1 LIRQLSA
8 FSYQLLVFI
17 TRHSLR
23 ITRYFLS
30 QYSVLSTQYLKPV
43 TRYSL
48 LVTVLLVAACGAA
61 PAATSTPTLLPSLTP
76 SVTPDVQATL
86 TVLAPTTVAME
97 LTAQATV
104 EVTPEA
110 TPVVVEV
117 DPVLGQSVELPLDI
131 TLPEGWALEA
141 NDTLVLS
148 DLSSTEELRGIPF
161 AAWSGPVTGGVGTIV
176 LLWGFPSLV
185 PLDEANAAAA
195 MIGTPPPPDLFA
207 DGLRLLR
214 LAVIDPNCN
223 IGTDLRRTYRIGTL
237 SAVGTQF
244 AAVECPD
251 LPDTRGWFAGV
262 QANNLSFIFYVYAD
276 PIEAMDTGRDALQSI
291 LDTVQ
296 FRVPEASTSP

>member
-1 LIRQLSA
+1 MPLW
-8 FSYQLLVFI
+8 LV
-17 TRHSLR
+17 L
-23 ITRYFLS
+23 FL
-30 QYSVLSTQYLKPV
+30 
-43 TRYSL
+43 
-48 LVTVLLVAACGAA
+48 AACSSA

-76 SVTPDVQATL
+76 SVTPDVQAAVEATL
-86 TVLAPTTVAME
+86 TVLAPTTVAMQ
-97 LTAQATV
+97 LTAESTA
-104 EVTPEA
+104 EDTPEA

-117 DPVLGQSVELPLDI
+117 DPVLGQAVDPPLDI
-131 TLPEGWALEA
+131 TLPEGWALQA

-161 AAWSGPVTGGVGTIV
+161 VAWNGPVTGGTGTIV

-185 PLDEANAAAA
+185 PLDDTNAAAA
-195 MIGTPPPPDLFA
+195 MIGTPPPADLFA

-214 LAVIDPNCN
+214 LAVIDPSCN

-262 QANNLSFIFYVYAD
+262 QANNLSFIFYVYTD
-276 PIEAMDTGRDALQSI
+276 PIEAMDTGRDGLQGI

-296 FRVPEASTSP
+296 FRVP